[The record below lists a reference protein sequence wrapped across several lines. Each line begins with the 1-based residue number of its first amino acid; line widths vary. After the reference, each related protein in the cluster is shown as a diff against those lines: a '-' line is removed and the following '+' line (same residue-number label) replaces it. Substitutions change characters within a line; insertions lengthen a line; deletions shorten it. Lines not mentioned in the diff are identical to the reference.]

1 MRMKSIRKEM
11 EKNDLE
17 KKNHETEDKQKAE
30 TPPQDEV
37 TETSASDLQ
46 AEELQK
52 QVDQY
57 KDMLLRKAAEFDNFK
72 RRIENET
79 ANIVRFASESL
90 IDDLLPI
97 LDDFERSLKHSRES
111 KESDALLKGVEM
123 IYQKLVKV
131 LEGRGVKPFE
141 TVRKEFSVDYH
152 DALMQMP
159 RNDLPPHTVI
169 EEVEKGYMLNDKVIR
184 HAKVV
189 VSSVPQEE
197 QSGARQPE
205 SSTGTSKE

>member
-1 MRMKSIRKEM
+1 M

-17 KKNHETEDKQKAE
+17 KKINGTEEEQKLEAS
-30 TPPQDEV
+30 PQTKV
-37 TETSASDLQ
+37 TGGEASNLQ

-52 QVDQY
+52 QVNQY

-79 ANIVRFASESL
+79 TNIVRFATESL

-97 LDDFERSLKHSRES
+97 MDDFERSLKHSKES
-111 KESDALLKGVEM
+111 KESDALLKGVEL
-123 IYQKLVKV
+123 IYLKLVKV
-131 LEGRGVKPFE
+131 LEGRGVKTFE
-141 TVRKEFSVDYH
+141 TVGKEFSVDFH

-159 RNDLPPHTVI
+159 RKDLPPHTVI

-189 VSSVPQEE
+189 VSSSLPEDQTEAK
-197 QSGARQPE
+197 QLE
-205 SSTGTSKE
+205 SSTSTSRE